1 MTKGDRERLRVEL
14 AGKAMQG
21 ILSGVMCS
29 TEMCNITIEAL
40 RRAGMK
46 DEYTFISNRSV
57 QFADALLAELD
68 RTAED
73 LIKAGGT
80 E

>member
-1 MTKGDRERLRVEL
+1 MGVGVSRIYDREKLLAEL

-21 ILSGVMCS
+21 ILSSDDWKGVVLEYQGTVEEVVARS
-29 TEMCNITIEAL
+29 S
-40 RRAGMK
+40 MK
-46 DEYTFISNRSV
+46 Y
-57 QFADALLAELD
+57 ADALLAELD

-73 LIKAGGT
+73 PIKAGGT